1 MMRNK
6 QKIHYQRVSFKIE
19 SKFFGNEIW
28 FCSKTIT
35 TVDFKLNHLL
45 RVKERTPRNVTYS

>member
-1 MMRNK
+1 MTKNK